1 MVMIRA
7 MSDVEQATTD
17 LDPGRAEE
25 LISASAEVIDVRRPY
40 EFEAGHLAGARNIE
54 MNDLTAQ
61 ADSIAR
67 DRPVVFYCRAGN
79 RSQMAAQA
87 FREAGYDAHH
97 VAGGIAAWA
106 DAGKPLDPEDGEV
119 VAPHPPSA

>member
-1 MVMIRA
+1 MIRA